1 MPYPGRRAKVN
12 PIQNQDQLE
21 KAMLQ
26 LGKALIARIFVLF
39 KTAQNYQEGHA
50 ALAAP
55 LEHLLAVIREVHRLN
70 AEASLRM
77 KDGYL
82 YLGDLRLKPDAS
94 GFEAFRF
101 TMEEMKRC
109 YLSGIGFAQGVLAS
123 DITGFLYNLQKIQT
137 SGCEQTFAELQSLM
151 NAGGISRIELEIM
164 TVAERTVVIDEARM
178 DSRSRARRIY
188 FQAISA
194 VDEIMESAV
203 KGKSL
208 RLAKAKRVVQ
218 VMVDQM
224 RTDPA
229 DLIALTTLKCRDS
242 YSAKH
247 PVNVCILSMIVGLK
261 AGLSKGRCCDL
272 GLTALCHDIGKTA
285 LSEDVLDKDTDFS
298 GEDWQEFQKH
308 PLLGVSLVFG
318 LKQFDALSARMIAG
332 IFEHHQQYDFSGYPR
347 LPYQNAGLFS
357 RIINIADDFDSLTSS
372 RVYRRDAKPA
382 DKVIRYMLSKSGKSY
397 HPALLKLFVSIV
409 GIYPVGT
416 LLLLNTGEV
425 GVVTENRSAAEGLN
439 APLVKLVVSSAA
451 EVIDGE
457 IMETSDESMVYG
469 VIDSTALGI
478 DTAGYFV

>member
-1 MPYPGRRAKVN
+1 MN
-12 PIQNQDQLE
+12 PNHNQDQLE
-21 KAMLQ
+21 TAVLQ
-26 LGKALIARIFVLF
+26 LGKGLVARLFVLF
-39 KTAQNYQEGHA
+39 KTVQNYQEGHA
-50 ALAAP
+50 ALSGP
-55 LEHLLAVIREVHRLN
+55 VEQLLALIREMHRMN

-77 KDGYL
+77 KDDYL

-109 YLSGIGFAQGVLAS
+109 FLGGICFSQGVQAA
-123 DITGFLYNLQKIQT
+123 DITGFLYNLQRIQKK
-137 SGCEQTFAELQSLM
+137 GCEQAFTELQSLL
-151 NAGGISRIELEIM
+151 NAGGISRVELEIM
-164 TVAERTVVIDEARM
+164 TVTERTVVNDEAKM

-194 VDEIMESAV
+194 VDEIMDSAA

-229 DLIALTTLKCRDS
+229 DLVALTTLKCLDN

-247 PVNVCILSMIVGLK
+247 PVNVCILSMVVGLR
-261 AGLSKGRCCDL
+261 AGLSKGRCCDI
-272 GLTALCHDIGKTA
+272 GLTALCHDIGKV
-285 LSEDVLDKDTDFS
+285 SISGDIIGKDTDFTS
-298 GEDWQEFQKH
+298 EEWQEIQKH
-308 PLLGVSLVFG
+308 PLYGVSLVLE

-332 IFEHHQQYDFSGYPR
+332 TFEHHQQYDFSGYPR

-382 DKVIRYMLSKSGKSY
+382 DRVIRYMISKSGKNY
-397 HPALLKLFVSIV
+397 HPALLKLFISVV
-409 GIYPVGT
+409 GLYPVGT
-416 LLLLNTGEV
+416 LLLLNSGEV
-425 GVVTENRSAAEGLN
+425 GVVAENRSSAEGLRI
-439 APLVKLVVSSAA
+439 PLVKLVVSAA
-451 EVIDGE
+451 GEAIDGA
-457 IMETSDESMVYG
+457 IMDTTDESMVYG
-469 VIDSTALGI
+469 VIDATALGV